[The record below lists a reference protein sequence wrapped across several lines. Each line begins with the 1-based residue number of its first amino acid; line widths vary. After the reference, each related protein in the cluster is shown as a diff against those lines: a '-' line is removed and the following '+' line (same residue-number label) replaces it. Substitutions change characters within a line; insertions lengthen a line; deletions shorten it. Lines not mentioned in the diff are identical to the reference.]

1 MTVRRVPAVVALA
14 LGAGLICQQPGETA
28 QPSVPRALLGVPLS
42 PEYRDADKA
51 LAKQLGQALQ
61 IELKH
66 DDKFNTYG
74 DLIERVTT
82 TTDKYLV
89 RMTPYA
95 FVAAEMLGARLEV
108 LATYESVATGTT
120 TYRSYFVVNKQ
131 KFGEFPPTVDGIH
144 DYLKSLQKPARFVY
158 HDKFSTSSY
167 LLPALW
173 FRSHRIFATEQ
184 PASFGLRVEAPSSS
198 SSESVEKVAAD
209 QADLAAVWDG
219 TKWKFQGNL
228 AVHFVPFSLTLPN
241 DLLVASMSLDEATKA
256 AIRKA
261 IAGSHE
267 IAIGDFKRWRSI
279 DDSREA
285 LDALNAL
292 KRVAKMPPAPVVVSV
307 NADQADQGEEVA
319 GRLLAAADAARQAIR
334 LAGTEFVLEDPK
346 FHSAADVIWTVKWV
360 HDGAIRLASEMQ
372 MSKPEL
378 TERLKQEFHV
388 SFTPT
393 EGDLTTRIV
402 SLIHS
407 RLHRVRYLWPYQ
419 ERAPTVIRDV
429 DFAISKGEKVHVQR
443 LTWRDPDRNDFVP
456 AETFDTEPVAISAA
470 TFAFDKGDFVR
481 TTTGTVDFQNPMSD
495 VAYKVVLERRSHEST
510 ISKVLA
516 GSFIALFLLTG
527 AGAAFDLRRRLL
539 PRPAQPPRTFP
550 QICRDMAARLHR
562 VWNKDSLTD
571 ADVLFCNRPRVEEQ
585 IEELKARGLVPASMG
600 GITRLARGVT
610 AGVGVPFVKA
620 VLSGEISRSVE
631 LVIDQSKVGDTMRL
645 GALLN
650 LMIRK
655 ALMSGFVGRPLEWD
669 ALNEAVRTNLPGAEG
684 GDLLIRPEDETVVKI
699 ASRHFGQVLNDGM
712 KYLSLLRG
720 TWSVSKQDE
729 RWVAQQRVELQGP
742 LQVRGSCL
750 TAMLVEFN
758 IPSDVEGVDEG
769 SSPTLECWVL
779 GKIVRHSI
787 VDDAGAPILWLH
799 IRTMALLQDK
809 ALLHDKAPLSGE

>member
-1 MTVRRVPAVVALA
+1 MTLRRVPAVAALA
-14 LGAGLICQQPGETA
+14 IGAGLMCQQPGETA
-28 QPSVPRALLGVPLS
+28 QPSLPRALLGVPLS
-42 PEYRDADKA
+42 PEYRDADTA
-51 LAKQLGQALQ
+51 LAKQLGRALQ

-82 TTDKYLV
+82 SADKYV
-89 RMTPYA
+89 ARMTPYA

-120 TYRSYFVVNKQ
+120 TYQSYFVVNKQ
-131 KFGEFPPTVDGIH
+131 KFGVLPPTVDGILG
-144 DYLKSLQKPARFVY
+144 YLERLRKPARFVY

-184 PASFGLRVEAPSSS
+184 RENSLLRVETPSSS

-219 TKWKFQGNL
+219 TRSKFETNS
-228 AVHFVPFSLTLPN
+228 AVLFVPFLFRLPN
-241 DLLVASMSLDEATKA
+241 DLLVASMSLDESTKA
-256 AIRKA
+256 AIRNA
-261 IAGSHE
+261 IDGTPD

-279 DDSREA
+279 DHAREA
-285 LDALNAL
+285 LDALNRL
-292 KRVAKMPPAPVVVSV
+292 KRVAKMPPAPVVVRV
-307 NADQADQGEEVA
+307 IPETATFDEDVA
-319 GRLLAAADAARQAIR
+319 QRLLAVADAARQAIR

-346 FHSAADVIWTVKWV
+346 FHSAPDVVWTVKWV

-372 MSKPEL
+372 MSKPDL
-378 TERLKQEFHV
+378 SERLKQEFHV

-419 ERAPTVIRDV
+419 ERVPTVIRDV

-456 AETFDTEPVAISAA
+456 AEAFDTVPVEISAA
-470 TFAFDKGDFVR
+470 TFAFDKSDFVR

-495 VAYKVVLERRSHEST
+495 VAYKVVLERRPHEST
-510 ISKVLA
+510 ISKILA

-527 AGAAFDLRRRLL
+527 AGAAYDLRRRLL
-539 PRPAQPPRTFP
+539 PRPERPPRTFP
-550 QICRDMAARLHR
+550 QVCTDMAARLHR
-562 VWNKDSLTD
+562 VWNEDTLTD

-600 GITRLARGVT
+600 GITRLAYGVT

-620 VLSGEISRSVE
+620 VLSGEVSRNVE
-631 LVIDQSKVGDTMRL
+631 LVLDQSRVGDTMRL
-645 GALLN
+645 SALLD

-655 ALMSGFVGRPLEWD
+655 QLMSGFVGRPLEWD
-669 ALNEAVRTNLPGAEG
+669 ALNESVRTNLPSAEG

-699 ASRHFGQVLNDGM
+699 ASRHFGQILNDGM
-712 KYLSLLRG
+712 KNLSLLRG
-720 TWSVSKQDE
+720 TWTVSTQDG
-729 RWVAQQRVELQGP
+729 RCVAQQRIELQGP
-742 LQVRGSCL
+742 IQVRGARL

-758 IPSDVEGVDEG
+758 IPSDVEGVDDG

-787 VDDAGAPILWLH
+787 VDDAGVPILWLH
-799 IRTMALLQDK
+799 IRTVALLMDK
-809 ALLHDKAPLSGE
+809 GLSEE

>member
-1 MTVRRVPAVVALA
+1 MTLRRLPTVVALA

-28 QPSVPRALLGVPLS
+28 QPSLPRALLGVPLT

-74 DLIERVTT
+74 DLIERLTT
-82 TTDKYLV
+82 TTDRYLV

-108 LATYESVATGTT
+108 LATYESVATGKT
-120 TYRSYFVVNKQ
+120 TYRSYFVVNKR
-131 KFGEFPPTVDGIH
+131 KFEKFQPNIDGIH
-144 DYLKSLQKPARFVY
+144 EYLKSLPKPARFVY

-184 PASFGLRVEAPSSS
+184 PANSVLRVEAPSSS

-219 TKWKFQGNL
+219 TKSKFQDNPD
-228 AVHFVPFSLTLPN
+228 VQFVPFSLTLPN
-241 DLLVASMSLDEATKA
+241 DVLVASMSLDEATKA

-261 IAGSHE
+261 IDGSPE
-267 IAIGDFKRWRSI
+267 IGIGDFKRWRSI
-279 DDSREA
+279 DDAREA
-285 LDALNAL
+285 LDALNEL
-292 KRVAKMPPAPVVVSV
+292 KRVAKMAPAPVVVRV
-307 NADQADQGEEVA
+307 NADQPDRSEEVA
-319 GRLLAAADAARQAIR
+319 VAEAARQAIR

-378 TERLKQEFHV
+378 TERLKQEFQV
-388 SFTPT
+388 SFTAT

-407 RLHRVRYLWPYQ
+407 RMHRVRYLWPYQ

-443 LTWRDPDRNDFVP
+443 LTWRDPDRNDYVP
-456 AETFDTEPVAISAA
+456 AETFDTEPVTISAA

-539 PRPAQPPRTFP
+539 PPAPQPPRTFP
-550 QICRDMAARLHR
+550 QICRDMAVRLHR

-645 GALLN
+645 GALLH

-655 ALMSGFVGRPLEWD
+655 DLMSGFVGRPLEWD
-669 ALNEAVRTNLPGAEG
+669 ALNEAVRTNLPDAEG

-712 KYLSLLRG
+712 KHVSLLRG

-729 RWVAQQRVELQGP
+729 RWVAQQRIELQGP
-742 LQVRGSCL
+742 LQVRGACL
-750 TAMLVEFN
+750 TAVLVEFN
-758 IPSDVEGVDEG
+758 IPSDIEGVDDG

-787 VDDAGAPILWLH
+787 VDDAGVPILWLH

-809 ALLHDKAPLSGE
+809 ALLHDKAPLSEE

>member
-1 MTVRRVPAVVALA
+1 MTLRRVPAVAALA
-14 LGAGLICQQPGETA
+14 IGAGLICQQPGETA
-28 QPSVPRALLGVPLS
+28 QPSLPRALLGVPLS
-42 PEYRDADKA
+42 PEYRDADRA

-61 IELKH
+61 IEIKH
-66 DDKFNTYG
+66 DDKFITYA

-82 TTDKYLV
+82 TTDRYLV

-120 TYRSYFVVNKQ
+120 TYQSYFVVNAK
-131 KFGEFPPTVDGIH
+131 KFQGFQANSDGIH
-144 DYLKSLQKPARFVY
+144 DYLRKLPKPARFVY

-173 FRSHRIFATEQ
+173 FRSHQIFATEQ
-184 PASFGLRVEAPSSS
+184 PANSVLRVEAPSSS

-219 TKWKFQGNL
+219 TKSKFQENL
-228 AVHFVPFSLTLPN
+228 AVQFVPFSLTLPN

-261 IAGSHE
+261 IDGSHE
-267 IAIGDFKRWRSI
+267 IAIGDFKRWRNI
-279 DDSREA
+279 DDAREA
-285 LDALNAL
+285 LKALNEL
-292 KRVAKMPPAPVVVSV
+292 KRVAKKPPAPVVVRV
-307 NADQADQGEEVA
+307 NADLANHSEDVRE
-319 GRLLAAADAARQAIR
+319 RLLTLTDDARQAIR
-334 LAGTEFVLEDPK
+334 LASTEFVLEDPK
-346 FHSAADVIWTVKWV
+346 SHDAADVIWTVKWV
-360 HDGAIRLASEMQ
+360 HDGAIRLGSEMQ
-372 MSKPEL
+372 VSSRDLK
-378 TERLKQEFHV
+378 ERLKQEFHV

-407 RLHRVRYLWPYQ
+407 RMHRVRYLWPYQ

-429 DFAISKGEKVHVQR
+429 DFAISMGEKVHVQR
-443 LTWRDPDRNDFVP
+443 LTWRDPDRNDYVP
-456 AETFDTEPVAISAA
+456 AEAFDTVPVAISAA
-470 TFAFDKGDFVR
+470 TFAFDKSDFVR
-481 TTTGTVDFQNPMSD
+481 TSTGTVDFQNPMSD
-495 VAYKVVLERRSHEST
+495 VAYKVVLERRPHEST
-510 ISKVLA
+510 ISKIFA

-539 PRPAQPPRTFP
+539 PRPEQPPRTFP
-550 QICRDMAARLHR
+550 QLYTDMAARLHR
-562 VWNKDSLTD
+562 VWNEDTLTD

-600 GITRLARGVT
+600 GITRLAYGVT

-620 VLSGEISRSVE
+620 LLSGEVSRNVE
-631 LVIDQSKVGDTMRL
+631 LVLDQSKVGDTMRL
-645 GALLN
+645 SALLD

-655 ALMSGFVGRPLEWD
+655 QLMSGFVGRPLEWD
-669 ALNEAVRTNLPGAEG
+669 ALNESVRTNLPSAEG

-712 KYLSLLRG
+712 KNLSLLRG
-720 TWSVSKQDE
+720 AWTVSKQDG
-729 RWVAQQRVELQGP
+729 RCVAQQRIELQGP
-742 LQVRGSCL
+742 IQVRGARL

-758 IPSDVEGVDEG
+758 IPSDVEGVDDG
-769 SSPTLECWVL
+769 LSPTLECWVV

-787 VDDAGAPILWLH
+787 VDDAGVPILWLH
-799 IRTMALLQDK
+799 IRTVALLMDK
-809 ALLHDKAPLSGE
+809 GLSEE